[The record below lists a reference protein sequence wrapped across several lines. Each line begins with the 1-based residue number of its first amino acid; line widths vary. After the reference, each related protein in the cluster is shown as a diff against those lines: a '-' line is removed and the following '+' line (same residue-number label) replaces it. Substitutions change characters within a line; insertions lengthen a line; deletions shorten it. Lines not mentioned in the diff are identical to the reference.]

1 MGSLLESTQPSTGDY
16 PRDVPELPDLL
27 YIQSEL
33 DDKVRGRVV
42 DAARL
47 ENPVLLRALVEGDLS
62 LLVGKK
68 LSTIERLAHFLV
80 FGFSGGLELAINPML
95 AGRFRIAERGERDE
109 AALGFALGFGEVELR
124 YLDDKQMGKVYL
136 LKQEQRGAIPA
147 LPKPGLPILGKEF
160 TREAFRAAIA
170 KRRDQVRVFI
180 MDKNAI
186 DSLGNA
192 YADEVLWAAR
202 LHPKTPCRAL
212 SPDEVDRLHDEMARV
227 MRAAVE
233 EVATRKAPTEEK
245 IRDFLQIRLREV
257 CPRCG
262 HKVRKAGVYGK
273 DSYFCPH
280 CQPAKR
286 QGLVDWR
293 KTGK

>member
-1 MGSLLESTQPSTGDY
+1 M
-16 PRDVPELPDLL
+16 PELPDLL

-33 DDKVRGRVV
+33 EARVCGKVVRT
-42 DAARL
+42 ARL
-47 ENPVLLRALVEGDLS
+47 ANPVLLRAMVATDGAASPLE
-62 LLVGKK
+62 LLVGRR
-68 LSTIERLAHFLV
+68 LVAIERLAHFL
-80 FGFSGGLELAINPML
+80 FFSFSARVGAGAGALELGVNPML
-95 AGRFRIAERGERDE
+95 AGRFRLAAPGERDE
-109 AALGFALGFGEVELR
+109 AALGFALGFGDAGEDVELR

-136 LKQEQRGAIPA
+136 LPAGQRASIPA
-147 LPKPGLPILGKEF
+147 LPRPGLPILGEAF

-170 KRRDQVRVFI
+170 RRRDQVRVFL
-180 MDKNAI
+180 MDKSAI

-192 YADEVLWAAR
+192 YADEVLFAAR

-212 SPDEVDRLHDEMARV
+212 SPEEIDRLHDEMVRV

-233 EVATRKAPTEEK
+233 EVARRKAPTEEK
-245 IRDFLQIRLREV
+245 IRDFLQVRLRTV

-280 CQPAKR
+280 CQPAR
-286 QGLVDWR
+286 RPGLVDWR